1 MALTPGTR
9 LGVFELISAAAAF
22 FDTKANKLRA
32 MGWRPDYG
40 KLTGDTIAAAAT
52 YCTLGLLLLN
62 ERFRKQLRRKV
73 LRRSWAAPGQ
83 PNEQFEIAQTV
94 LAALST
100 LAPAVQRYSLA
111 ESKGRIDESSWATFL
126 GRG

>member
-1 MALTPGTR
+1 
-9 LGVFELISAAAAF
+9 
-22 FDTKANKLRA
+22 
-32 MGWRPDYG
+32 
-40 KLTGDTIAAAAT
+40 
-52 YCTLGLLLLN
+52 
-62 ERFRKQLRRKV
+62 
-73 LRRSWAAPGQ
+73 
-83 PNEQFEIAQTV
+83 V

>member
-1 MALTPGTR
+1 LALTPGTR

-52 YCTLGLLLLN
+52 YCTLGLLLLFP
-62 ERFRKQLRRKV
+62 R
-73 LRRSWAAPGQ
+73 
-83 PNEQFEIAQTV
+83 
-94 LAALST
+94 
-100 LAPAVQRYSLA
+100 
-111 ESKGRIDESSWATFL
+111 
-126 GRG
+126 